1 MTFIE
6 ELASLVVRIQNLR
19 ARIECSEDPDM
30 SLEEQSEL
38 KWLLARLEKMK
49 GGRGSR
55 ITRVK
60 ATIEANLQK
69 GGYPCYM

>member
-6 ELASLVVRIQNLR
+6 ELASLVVRVQNLR
-19 ARIECSEDPDM
+19 ARIDCSEDPDM
-30 SLEEQSEL
+30 ALEEQTEL

-60 ATIEANLQK
+60 ATIEVNLQK